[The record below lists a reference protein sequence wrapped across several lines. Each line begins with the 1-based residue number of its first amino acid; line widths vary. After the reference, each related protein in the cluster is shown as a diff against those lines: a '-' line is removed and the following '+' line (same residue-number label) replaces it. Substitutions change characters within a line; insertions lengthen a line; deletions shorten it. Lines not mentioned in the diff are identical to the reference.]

1 MQADIERV
9 LISQDQIAL
18 RVRDLAE
25 RITADHAA
33 SPDSSGAE
41 ITIVPVL
48 TGAMIFCSD
57 LIRHI
62 PIAMRIGLVTVS
74 SYPGASVSAQGA
86 QVLSRQLGDVSRR
99 HVLLLDDILDSGGT
113 INLVVPLIR
122 GLGAASV
129 RTCVLLRKDRPSA
142 RATQVDYVG
151 FEIPD
156 EFVVGYGLDFNNY
169 YRNLPDIVTLKRD
182 VIEKVLK
189 QASRPSPVATLSNEN
204 A

>member
-1 MQADIERV
+1 MQDDIERI
-9 LISQDQIAL
+9 LIPQRQIAR

-25 RITADHAA
+25 QITADHAA

-74 SYPGASVSAQGA
+74 SYPGATVSAQGA

-113 INLVVPLIR
+113 VNLVAPLIR
-122 GLGAASV
+122 GSGRPASAPAF
-129 RTCVLLRKDRPSA
+129 CSA
-142 RATQVDYVG
+142 RTAPRRGRRTSITSDSKSPTSLSSATG
-151 FEIPD
+151 WISITTIGTCPTS
-156 EFVVGYGLDFNNY
+156 
-169 YRNLPDIVTLKRD
+169 LP
-182 VIEKVLK
+182 
-189 QASRPSPVATLSNEN
+189 
-204 A
+204 

>member
-1 MQADIERV
+1 MAKSQSMQADVERI
-9 LISQDQIAL
+9 LIPHERIAR
-18 RVRDLAE
+18 RVRELAE
-25 RITADHAA
+25 QITADHAA

-74 SYPGASVSAQGA
+74 SYPGATVSAQGA
-86 QVLSRQLGDVSRR
+86 QVLSRQLGDVSGR
-99 HVLLLDDILDSGGT
+99 HV
-113 INLVVPLIR
+113 NLVAPLIR

-129 RTCVLLRKDRPSA
+129 RTCVLLRKDRAAA
-142 RATQVDYVG
+142 RATHVDYVG

-169 YRNLPDIVTLKRD
+169 YRNLPDIVTLKRE
-182 VIEKVLK
+182 VIERGLEK
-189 QASRPSPVATLSNEN
+189 ASGPSAAAPLSSQN